1 MILNELAP
9 DNGASSER
17 VAALSQTLRAI
28 ETMGLEELR
37 AFWTSNFG
45 KAPALRSADLMRL
58 SLSWRLQA
66 RSYGGLDAALRR
78 QLKRAVKGRTVPTVP
93 DPNPGTI
100 LSREWQ
106 GQTFEVEVLEAGCR
120 MNGQTYRSLS
130 AVASAITGTRWNG
143 PAFFGLRGEQA

>member
-1 MILNELAP
+1 MKLSELAP
-9 DNGASSER
+9 ENGASSER
-17 VAALSQTLRAI
+17 APTLRQALLAI

-37 AFWTSNFG
+37 AFWTSHFG

-66 RSYGGLDAALRR
+66 RTYGGLDPALRR
-78 QLKRAVKGRTVPTVP
+78 QLKKTAKGRTAPAMP
-93 DPNPGTI
+93 DPGTI

-106 GQTFEVEVLEAGCR
+106 GQTFQIEILEAGCR
-120 MNGQTYRSLS
+120 MNDQTYRSLS